1 MLIPGKSP
9 RAGVANAAHSI
20 SDADALLN
28 VGVIA
33 SGTYYAS
40 ALNSI
45 SVAKDINLPFS
56 VAATTLFGILVT
68 RGTPTYAAN
77 SLFVRLQIEQD

>member
-1 MLIPGKSP
+1 MDYKST
-9 RAGVANAAHSI
+9 
-20 SDADALLN
+20 DADAALC

-45 SVAKDINLPFS
+45 SVAS
-56 VAATTLFGILVT
+56 VDLAISCAATTLFGLLVT
-68 RGTPTYAAN
+68 RGTPTYTASGLTVA
-77 SLFVRLQIEQD
+77 LHIEQD